1 MDSIVQ
7 ILNIRIMSDLKKIE
21 IFRKYFEIKK
31 KVKIDNKTKIESILN
46 MDSLNTLKFITFLD
60 EYGIRKVEKNYKKYK
75 NFGELL
81 KAIKNI

>member
-46 MDSLNTLKFITFLD
+46 MDFFKHT
-60 EYGIRKVEKNYKKYK
+60 
-75 NFGELL
+75 
-81 KAIKNI
+81 